1 MSSVMTQRRRDVKL
15 RSVGRRRARRLAARS
30 LRLACRH
37 CFTLI
42 SVAVLAAA
50 GLVAVTSDAF
60 ISEGP
65 ARGLPATARDRP
77 APAIQQYIGLAWLP
91 PSDTLHLDNR
101 YDVGLGG
108 MPPLNAID
116 AAKAA
121 AYFQAAVGPAPQN

>member
-1 MSSVMTQRRRDVKL
+1 MAQRRRDVKL
-15 RSVGRRRARRLAARS
+15 RWFGRRRARRLAARS

-65 ARGLPATARDRP
+65 ARGLPVTARDRAGP
-77 APAIQQYIGLAWLP
+77 ATQQHIGLAWLP
-91 PSDTLHLDNR
+91 PSDTLDLRNR

-121 AYFQAAVGPAPQN
+121 AYFQTVVGPAPQN